1 MSRIN
6 SIDKTRLSADSYSYS
21 GNGIAWKARVILF
34 VGFAFMAGGLAGAVT
49 VLVLKYVLPGYP
61 FPTLGFGVSNVV
73 GNALVMLRYST
84 QTLSLIP
91 VRWYCGL
98 RRTSRRMSISII
110 YKSEF
115 LSGSLGGS
123 HSLLLLL

>member
-49 VLVLKYVLPGYP
+49 VLVLKYVVPGYP

-84 QTLSLIP
+84 QTPLLIT
-91 VRWYCGL
+91 VRWYCGS
-98 RRTSRRMSISII
+98 RRMLGRMSISII

-115 LSGSLGGS
+115 LKREFRREP
-123 HSLLLLL
+123 